1 MRQHA
6 VLITVLSALTVT
18 VISVSV
24 VFWEFFLLNKQHYID
39 HIFTKHATI
48 TQIFRQHQ
56 QKQHSQIMLEA
67 NLAVYS
73 FVLEKDNE
81 AIKTVLN
88 NAKVLKRKD
97 FQSVKSSLM
106 LSQEGFFT
114 KKTVTDLTTTMLEF
128 NKKIYFYIQAPTS
141 SVLIL
146 DEELRPY
153 RYWSVAYSYMTI
165 LVIISFSFVLIL
177 QRLRPLIRLRKKI
190 ALYGDGNMN
199 ISFKTK
205 GYDEIALISNEL
217 EATREKI
224 NIILESRTLFL
235 RNIMH
240 ELKTPIAKGTIATQM
255 LESQKQKDRFSSIF
269 GRLES
274 LVNEFA
280 LIEEVT
286 SLGDKTDFKEYRLI
300 DIIDG
305 AIDMAMIDKSSVTVD
320 VEATYKI
327 NANYRLYTTAI
338 KNMIDNGIKYGA
350 DGHVKI
356 LIKNG
361 ELCFESKG
369 DCIAHPLQYYIE
381 PFTKDNPAKNSF
393 GLGLYLVDS
402 ILKVHNQVLA
412 HEYEDGTNRFIFA
425 KFLGTN

>member
-1 MRQHA
+1 VRQHA
-6 VLITVLSALTVT
+6 VLITVLFTLTVT
-18 VISVSV
+18 IVSVSV

-56 QKQHSQIMLEA
+56 QKQDSQIMLEV
-67 NLAVYS
+67 NLAVYR
-73 FVLEKDNE
+73 FVLEKDKE
-81 AIKTVLN
+81 AVKTVLK
-88 NAKVLKRKD
+88 NAKVLKKKD
-97 FQSVKSSLM
+97 FQSVNSSLTF
-106 LSQEGFFT
+106 SQEGLFT
-114 KKTVTDLTTTMLEF
+114 TKTVTDLSATMLEF
-128 NKKIYFYIQAPTS
+128 NKKIYFYIKAPFS

-146 DEELRPY
+146 DEELKPY
-153 RYWSVAYSYMTI
+153 KYWSVAYSYMTI
-165 LVIISFSFVLIL
+165 IFIIFFSFVLIL
-177 QRLRPLIRLRKKI
+177 QKLRPLIRLRKKI

-205 GYDEIALISNEL
+205 GHDEIALVSNEL

-224 NIILESRTLFL
+224 NVILESRTLFL

-255 LESQKQKDRFSSIF
+255 LESQKQRDRFGSIF

-286 SLGDKTDFKEYRLI
+286 SLGDKTDLKEYRLV

-305 AIDMAMIDKSSVTVD
+305 AIDMAMIDRSSITVEVD
-320 VEATYKI
+320 ATYKI

-338 KNMIDNGIKYGA
+338 KNMIDNGIKYSTDA
-350 DGHVKI
+350 HVKI

-402 ILKVHNQVLA
+402 ILKAHNQVLA
-412 HEYEDGTNRFIFA
+412 HEYENGINRFIFA
-425 KFLGTN
+425 

>member
-6 VLITVLSALTVT
+6 VLITILFTFTVT
-18 VISVSV
+18 LVSVSV
-24 VFWEFFLLNKQHYID
+24 VFWEFFQQNKQRYINN
-39 HIFTKHATI
+39 IFTKHTAI
-48 TQIFRQHQ
+48 IQIYQEHQ
-56 QKQHSQIMLEA
+56 QKQNPQIMLEA
-67 NLAVYS
+67 NLAIYG
-73 FVLEKDNE
+73 FVLKKDKE
-81 AIKTVLN
+81 IVEIILK
-88 NAKVLKRKD
+88 NAKILKKKN
-97 FQSVKSSLM
+97 FQSVDASLM
-106 LSQEGFFT
+106 FSQQGFYT
-114 KKTVTDLTTTMLEF
+114 KKVITDLTTSMLEF
-128 NKKIYFYIQAPTS
+128 NKKIYFYIQNPS
-141 SVLIL
+141 SSILIL
-146 DEELRPY
+146 DEELKPY
-153 RYWSVAYSYMTI
+153 KYWPVAYSYMIII
-165 LVIISFSFVLIL
+165 LIITSSFVLIL

-190 ALYGDGNMN
+190 ALYGNGDMN
-199 ISFKTK
+199 ISFKTR
-205 GYDEIALISNEL
+205 GHDEISLISNEL
-217 EATREKI
+217 EAAREKI

-255 LESQKQKDRFSSIF
+255 LESQKQRDRFSSIF

-286 SLGDKTDFKEYRLI
+286 SLGDKTDFAEYRLI

-305 AIDMAMIDKSSVTVD
+305 AIDMAMVDEKNVTVNN
-320 VEATYKI
+320 VGATHKI
-327 NANYRLYTTAI
+327 SANYRLYTTAI
-338 KNMIDNGIKYGA
+338 KNMIDNGIKYST
-350 DGHVKI
+350 DNHVKI

-369 DCIAHPLQYYIE
+369 ECIAHPLQYYIE

-412 HEYEDGTNRFIFA
+412 HEYENGINRFIFA
-425 KFLGTN
+425 